1 MKYEYDMK
9 NGVHYETESREV
21 IRVNIADIL
30 VDVALKKCKVKIE
43 NVHIVEREQ
52 YGDLVAK
59 YEDKVVKVRNLPI
72 AWGGSLDV
80 NRF

>member
-21 IRVNIADIL
+21 IRGNIADIL

-59 YEDKVVKVRNLPI
+59 YENKIVKVGNLPI
-72 AWGGSLDV
+72 AWGGNLDMS
-80 NRF
+80 RF